1 MATIVLTRVDS
12 RLIHGQV
19 VTKWLQQSAADQ
31 IFVVSDELEN
41 DEFLQSIYIMAAPPG
56 VEVKIF
62 GVASA
67 KKYWVEEA
75 ANSEAK
81 VLFLVPDLSTL
92 KEMVEAG
99 VVKDDI
105 QIGGLGGGAERK
117 NVLKNINLS
126 EQDVEILN
134 SFLEKGLHVFFQ
146 AIPED
151 NPMEI
156 SKLIEKYHTL

>member
-19 VTKWLQQSAADQ
+19 VTKWLQQSAAEQ
-31 IFVVSDELEN
+31 IFVVSDELEK
-41 DEFLQSIYIMAAPPG
+41 DGFLQSIYIMAAPPG

-62 GVASA
+62 GVESA
-67 KKYWVEEA
+67 KRYWSEEA
-75 ANSEAK
+75 DNSNAK

-126 EQDVEILN
+126 EQDVTILN
-134 SFLEKGLHVFFQ
+134 GFLERNLTVFFQ

-151 NPMEI
+151 NPLEI
-156 SKLIEKYHTL
+156 KKLIEKYYTL